1 MPRFLGQLELPK
13 GPGHFHALRR
23 AVHRHLRRHPAP
35 AVVVGLS
42 GGADSLAL
50 TAAALAEGLEVHAV
64 CIDHQLQEGSARVA
78 GNAAEQ
84 ARYLG
89 ATAEVVAVDVDKRGS
104 LEAAARRSR
113 YAALVA
119 VAGER
124 PIWVG
129 HTLSDQAETLLLRA
143 TRGTAAGML
152 PVNGQIHR
160 PLLPQSREVT
170 VAACAELGLEPWQ
183 DPHNADRSFARVAV
197 RQQVIP
203 LLNEVFGRDTV
214 GALARA
220 AQVAAADAAALDAIV
235 GEQTELGVECAD
247 EPPALRQRRIA
258 AFLHHHGGAVNTAT
272 LEGIDALLVNWHGQG
287 PVAVGGS
294 AQGRLVVRRVAGR
307 LELGPE
313 TEG

>member
-160 PLLPQSREVT
+160 PLLPQSREAT
-170 VAACAELGLEPWQ
+170 VAALSLI
-183 DPHNADRSFARVAV
+183 H
-197 RQQVIP
+197 I
-203 LLNEVFGRDTV
+203 
-214 GALARA
+214 
-220 AQVAAADAAALDAIV
+220 
-235 GEQTELGVECAD
+235 
-247 EPPALRQRRIA
+247 
-258 AFLHHHGGAVNTAT
+258 
-272 LEGIDALLVNWHGQG
+272 
-287 PVAVGGS
+287 
-294 AQGRLVVRRVAGR
+294 
-307 LELGPE
+307 
-313 TEG
+313 